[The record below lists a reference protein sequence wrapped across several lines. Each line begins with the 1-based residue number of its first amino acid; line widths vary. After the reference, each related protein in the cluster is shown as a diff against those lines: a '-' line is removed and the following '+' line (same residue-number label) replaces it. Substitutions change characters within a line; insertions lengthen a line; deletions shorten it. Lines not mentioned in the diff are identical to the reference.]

1 MVDIHFWLSW
11 WPGAACASA
20 TARNFAFQSFQRKL
34 RSNTS
39 GFICRFWI
47 RSYLKASKLCLNCV
61 WIRFIARNGYFPVD
75 IDEAMITDTNVVNT
89 RFFYISRSISEKQ
102 VIRTCEFSVIR
113 FGSVTCSNCNVS
125 VISTSFFAWIFPF
138 WPSQSLLKSPVETI
152 SKSMVS
158 KHFSYSSK
166 TSRGVSESIHQV
178 LIKNDF
184 ALGFKI
190 LTVIISN
197 SLLASNLLELC
208 G

>member
-11 WPGAACASA
+11 WPGGACASA

-39 GFICRFWI
+39 GFICRFWM
-47 RSYLKASKLCLNCV
+47 RSYLKASKLCLNCCV
-61 WIRFIARNGYFPVD
+61 WIRFIAKNRYFPVD

-89 RFFYISRSISEKQ
+89 RFDYISRSISEKQ

-113 FGSVTCSNCNVS
+113 VGSVTCSNCNVS
-125 VISTSFFAWIFPF
+125 VISTIFFLFQFSHFDQANRRWNH
-138 WPSQSLLKSPVETI
+138 LLKRFLSPWFLNIFHTRQRPQE
-152 SKSMVS
+152 
-158 KHFSYSSK
+158 
-166 TSRGVSESIHQV
+166 

-190 LTVIISN
+190 STVIISN